1 MTSCA
6 CGQHL
11 RLTNRIPTVYQ
22 PVASLRAGSE
32 QDMLGRAP
40 WASTR
45 PGAVEVPVEVVSVP
59 VSTLDAHLPPPRAA
73 LLLKIDAQ
81 GHGSCV
87 GSEDTAPLAAAS
99 RAPGG

>member
-1 MTSCA
+1 
-6 CGQHL
+6 
-11 RLTNRIPTVYQ
+11 
-22 PVASLRAGSE
+22 VASLRANSE

-45 PGAVEVPVEVVSVP
+45 PGAVEVVRVP

-87 GSEDTAPLAAAS
+87 ANKTRPNSGRPLGLQAADWPRMAGDGRS
-99 RAPGG
+99 LRAGPGLAWA